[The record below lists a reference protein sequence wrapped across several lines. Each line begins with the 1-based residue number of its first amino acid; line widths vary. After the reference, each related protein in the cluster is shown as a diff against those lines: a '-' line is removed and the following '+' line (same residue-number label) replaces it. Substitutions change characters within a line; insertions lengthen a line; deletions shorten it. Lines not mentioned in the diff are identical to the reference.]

1 MSTWETSKQGWRA
14 RQVAG
19 RAAPRGKEAAEP
31 SQPHFRLTSA
41 GVGSAWPGQQ
51 DLRGLAP
58 QPPLQMG
65 NTGSETRTQAP

>member
-1 MSTWETSKQGWRA
+1 MSTWETSEQGWRA

-31 SQPHFRLTSA
+31 SRPHFRLTSA

>member
-19 RAAPRGKEAAEP
+19 RAAPRVKEAAEP
-31 SQPHFRLTSA
+31 SRPHFHLTSA

-51 DLRGLAP
+51 
-58 QPPLQMG
+58 
-65 NTGSETRTQAP
+65 GSQRAGPTASPTDGEHRL